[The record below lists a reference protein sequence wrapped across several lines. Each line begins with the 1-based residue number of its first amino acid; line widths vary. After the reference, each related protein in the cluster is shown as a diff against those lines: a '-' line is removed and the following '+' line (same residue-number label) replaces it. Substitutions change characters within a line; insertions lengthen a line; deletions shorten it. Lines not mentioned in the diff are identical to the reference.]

1 MKNYKTTLV
10 GALIAMSLVAQ
21 TMVVDGFHFNLI
33 TGTKL
38 ITALLIAGL
47 GVVSKDFDKSG
58 K

>member
-1 MKNYKTTLV
+1 MKNYKTTLI
-10 GALIAMSLVAQ
+10 GILIAMSMVVQ
-21 TMVVDGFHFNLI
+21 TIVVDGFIFNAI

-47 GVVSKDFDKSG
+47 GVYAKDFDKSG